1 MWVCFGCGGILSCS
15 DSHKTVLLFPLH
27 IACNFESYAAHR
39 TPPLFAVCCQ
49 KQQHQK
55 TPRAQQYSARL
66 LITCAHVEL
75 NVKHH
80 RTTRNRI

>member
-15 DSHKTVLLFPLH
+15 DWHIIVLSFPRH

-39 TPPLFAVCCQ
+39 TPLLFAVCCQ

-55 TPRAQQYSARL
+55 TPRAQQYSARR
-66 LITCAHVEL
+66 VF
-75 NVKHH
+75 
-80 RTTRNRI
+80 